1 MTGFHRALRCVRRDE
16 RGQALA
22 EFALI
27 MPILFLLIAGI
38 MGFGRAWNL
47 QQVVV
52 DAAREGAR
60 VAVVQ
65 DASMAPADSALGVAA
80 VSHIINTRLHNAAVD
95 TTTATITI
103 AGNWRRTGDSMYV
116 AVNVPYSF
124 PLLSVLMDWA
134 TGSPNFNLHSAT
146 TMRNE

>member
-1 MTGFHRALRCVRRDE
+1 MMTVMQDE

-38 MGFGRAWNL
+38 LGFGRAYNI

-65 DASMAPADSALGVAA
+65 DTVMASADSGLGVAA
-80 VSHIINTRLHNAAVD
+80 VKHVINLRLHNAAID
-95 TTTATITI
+95 TTTATIDI
-103 AGNWRRTGDSMYV
+103 AGNWRATGDSMHV
-116 AVNVPYSF
+116 AVSVPYQL
-124 PLLSVLMDWA
+124 PLLSVLMSWA
-134 TGSPNFNLHSAT
+134 TGTPNFTLHSAT

>member
-1 MTGFHRALRCVRRDE
+1 MRDSLRALGCRLAADE

-27 MPILFLLIAGI
+27 MPMLFLLIAGI
-38 MGFGRAWNL
+38 LGFGRAYSL

-60 VAVVQ
+60 AAVVQ
-65 DASMAPADSALGVAA
+65 NTATADSATGVTA
-80 VSHIINTRLHNAAVD
+80 VKHIINTRLKNAAVD
-95 TTTATITI
+95 TTTATITL
-103 AGNWRRTGDSMYV
+103 AGKWRSTGDSMHV
-116 AVNVPYSF
+116 FVNVPYSL
-124 PLLSVLMDWA
+124 PLLSVLMNWA
-134 TGSPNFNLHSAT
+134 TGSPNFNLHSTT